1 MLDWSKS
8 NNGGGESHEPSRQG
22 RDRGHSARHSHRARG
37 GQGRHRDC
45 RGRGA
50 TRLRSGAKTRKS
62 AATREKIMTA
72 ATELMVERGNTDFQ
86 MSEVSAR
93 CQMSKGALYYYF
105 ADKGALVQAI
115 FDASIDD
122 LVNQIEGARGQ
133 GELGHGVHRGHRPR
147 ARARHEAQKP
157 AGPCH
162 GPGGLQHREVRPAL
176 CGDAPGAHRLHLL
189 GAVRPR
195 QGGGARAPGGEQPP
209 GGHRH
214 RRRLHLR
221 RPGAA
226 EENGLFDSDE
236 FSAQLVRLAFEGM
249 GTPKAQERLGLDR
262 AS

>member
-1 MLDWSKS
+1 MSLLDKDVT
-8 NNGGGESHEPSRQG
+8 E
-22 RDRGHSARHSHRARG
+22 DIARG
-37 GQGRHRDC
+37 IRTVHEAAKDGIETAAA
-45 RGRGA
+45 RGA

-62 AATREKIMTA
+62 AATREKIMAA

-122 LVNQIEGARGQ
+122 LVDQIEGAVAKASSATESIEGIARVLARGMRPRSPLALAHGQ
-133 GELGHGVHRGHRPR
+133 GQEVSSTEKSVLPSVETRLARIVSIFSAQFDR
-147 ARARHEAQKP
+147 AKEE
-157 AGPCH
+157 
-162 GPGGLQHREVRPAL
+162 GLVRPEVSS
-176 CGDAPGAHRLHLL
+176 HL
-189 GAVRPR
+189 GAIAIA
-195 QGGGARAPGGEQPP
+195 GAFTFAVLEQP
-209 GGHRH
+209 
-214 RRRLHLR
+214 
-221 RPGAA
+221 